1 MHINVI
7 GTRGLGNV
15 WRRFEAVTHQGI
27 VNDILADIENGKH
40 LNSNFMQFQ
49 YKIFLRLMWG
59 VDWYLSNT
67 NVDILA

>member
-1 MHINVI
+1 MILHINVI

-40 LNSNFMQFQ
+40 FN
-49 YKIFLRLMWG
+49 
-59 VDWYLSNT
+59 
-67 NVDILA
+67 